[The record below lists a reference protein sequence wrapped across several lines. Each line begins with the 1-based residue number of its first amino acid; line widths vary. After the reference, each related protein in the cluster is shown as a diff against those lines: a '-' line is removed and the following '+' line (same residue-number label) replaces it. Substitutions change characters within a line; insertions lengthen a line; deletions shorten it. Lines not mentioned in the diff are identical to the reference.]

1 MLIKCLRITYIYLV
15 ILIIFICK
23 YIQKSIFKRHLTWKM
38 GKKIVIA
45 SLSKSRRIY
54 SLAAAVWEATLVSLV
69 LVLVY
74 YSGVFIEYAAFLPW
88 LSYNFSGIYCVD
100 MCIIWGIIAC
110 YMLLSN
116 YTMLPNYN
124 VTLIYHAMLVSVFYV
139 RGW

>member
-1 MLIKCLRITYIYLV
+1 MRITYIFSYFNHFYLQ
-15 ILIIFICK
+15 IHPKEHF
-23 YIQKSIFKRHLTWKM
+23 QKALNVENR
-38 GKKIVIA
+38 KKIVIA

-116 YTMLPNYN
+116 YTMVPNYN